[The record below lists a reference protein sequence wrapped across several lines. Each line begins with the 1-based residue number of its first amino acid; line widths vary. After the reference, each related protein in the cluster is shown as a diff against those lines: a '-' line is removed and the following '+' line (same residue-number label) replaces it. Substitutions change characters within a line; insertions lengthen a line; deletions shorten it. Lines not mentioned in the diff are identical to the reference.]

1 MKKNQLPLILAID
14 TSCDET
20 SAAVTLGRIVLS
32 NIIASQV
39 NLHQAYGGVYPTL
52 AKQAHQKK
60 IKLVTEQALKRAGIK
75 ITDID
80 ALAVT
85 IGPGL
90 APALEVGIKFAQSM
104 AEKYHKP
111 LIAINHIEA
120 HLFSVLALRKKRG
133 LPIKKLIS
141 FKISKQ
147 KSPQNISPE
156 LFKQSLKTTDTSSS
170 AFSNLFPILGLVF
183 SGGHSQFILINH
195 IGDYKILGETIDDAL
210 GEALDKVGRILGL
223 GYPAAPVI
231 EKLAKKG
238 DKNSFEFPL
247 PMTEVKSFD
256 LSYSGLKTS
265 AHRKIKELKAQK
277 KLDQKTIVNFA
288 ASFQYAS
295 LRHLCYKLDKLL
307 IKRQALST
315 TGKIKQF
322 RQAWLGGGVASNI
335 KLRQMIRNT
344 LEPYSIELKIPFEKR
359 LCSDNA
365 AMIGITAAFKL
376 QHPPS
381 EKESKSIPF
390 DRRPSWLISE
400 SL

>member
-14 TSCDET
+14 TSCDDT

-60 IKLVTEQALKRAGIK
+60 IKLVTEQALKKAGIK
-75 ITDID
+75 IADID

-120 HLFSVLALRKKRG
+120 HLFSILALRKKRG

-170 AFSNLFPILGLVF
+170 AFSNLFPIL
-183 SGGHSQFILINH
+183 
-195 IGDYKILGETIDDAL
+195 
-210 GEALDKVGRILGL
+210 
-223 GYPAAPVI
+223 
-231 EKLAKKG
+231 
-238 DKNSFEFPL
+238 
-247 PMTEVKSFD
+247 
-256 LSYSGLKTS
+256 
-265 AHRKIKELKAQK
+265 
-277 KLDQKTIVNFA
+277 
-288 ASFQYAS
+288 
-295 LRHLCYKLDKLL
+295 
-307 IKRQALST
+307 
-315 TGKIKQF
+315 
-322 RQAWLGGGVASNI
+322 
-335 KLRQMIRNT
+335 
-344 LEPYSIELKIPFEKR
+344 
-359 LCSDNA
+359 
-365 AMIGITAAFKL
+365 
-376 QHPPS
+376 
-381 EKESKSIPF
+381 
-390 DRRPSWLISE
+390 
-400 SL
+400 

>member
-1 MKKNQLPLILAID
+1 MKKKQLPLILAID

-60 IKLVTEQALKRAGIK
+60 IKLVVKQALKKAGIK

-90 APALEVGIKFAQSM
+90 APALEVGIKFAKNM
-104 AEKYHKP
+104 AKKYHKP

-120 HLFSVLALRKKRG
+120 HLFSVLALRKKRH
-133 LPIKKLIS
+133 LPIKEFIS
-141 FKISKQ
+141 FKNSQK
-147 KSPQNISPE
+147 KSPQNSLKLFGQ
-156 LFKQSLKTTDTSSS
+156 LFKAAASCSKTFDNS
-170 AFSNLFPILGLVF
+170 FPILGLVF
-183 SGGHSQFILINH
+183 SGGHSQFILINNV
-195 IGDYKILGETIDDAL
+195 GDYKILGETIDDAL

-238 DKNSFEFPL
+238 EENSFKFPL
-247 PMTEVKSFD
+247 PMTEVKSYD
-256 LSYSGLKTS
+256 MSYSGLKTS
-265 AHRKIKELKAQK
+265 AHRKIKELKTKK
-277 KLDQKTIVNFA
+277 KLDQKTITNFA

-295 LRHLCYKLDKLL
+295 FRHLCYKLDKLL
-307 IKRQALST
+307 INRQTLSKKNKT
-315 TGKIKQF
+315 KQLK
-322 RQAWLGGGVASNI
+322 QAWLGGGVASNI
-335 KLRQMIRNT
+335 KLRKMIRDT
-344 LEPYSIELKIPFEKR
+344 LKPYSIELKVPFEKR

-365 AMIGITAAFKL
+365 AMIGITAGFKL
-376 QHPPS
+376 QHPQD
-381 EKESKSIPF
+381 ENKSKLTSF
-390 DRRPSWLISE
+390 DRKPSWLISDN
-400 SL
+400 L